1 MFTFRNKE
9 LVYSIVYLFNGRLCG
24 KREVPRKYWIVN
36 LSQNVGPYWILLFEF
51 DFFPIL
57 AWFVQV
63 FFVSDKFKILNL
75 NSMVTGNY
83 VIWRVHSSLKLSFGV
98 GLGLGPRKSKAS
110 S

>member
-1 MFTFRNKE
+1 MVGFVESGKYQGNIG
-9 LVYSIVYLFNGRLCG
+9 LSIYHKMWGHTGFCFSSLN
-24 KREVPRKYWIVN
+24 
-36 LSQNVGPYWILLFEF
+36 
-51 DFFPIL
+51 FFPIL

-98 GLGLGPRKSKAS
+98 GLGLGPTKSKAS